1 VLVAGFGQAHRALL
15 LVDVVIFARQA
26 RDQRVDADVEA
37 GAVLR
42 RAGDDQR
49 RARLVDQDRV
59 DFVDDGVGVAA
70 LHHLR
75 HVVFHVVAQIVEAEL
90 VVGAVGDVGGVG
102 LVALLVV
109 EAVDDDADGHAE
121 ELVDLAHPLGV
132 AAGEVIVD
140 GDDVDALAGERVEI
154 DRQRRDQRLAFAGA
168 HLGDRAFVQH
178 HAADQLDVEMA
189 LLERAL
195 GRFAH
200 HREGR
205 GEEVVDG
212 LAGGELGA
220 ERVGLGAQLL
230 VGQRGDFGLE
240 RVDLG
245 DLRPVALQPPVVGGA
260 EHSFENRVEHLRPF
274 RARLRTAPSLAAASP
289 RGAGRLRLA
298 PGAVGRTR
306 RRRRQKRGNG
316 RLGVLF
322 RAAGQIGR

>member
-1 VLVAGFGQAHRALL
+1 MISGVRASSTR
-15 LVDVVIFARQA
+15 IEF
-26 RDQRVDADVEA
+26 
-37 GAVLR
+37 
-42 RAGDDQR
+42 
-49 RARLVDQDRV
+49 

-102 LVALLVV
+102 LAALLVV

-121 ELVDLAHPLGV
+121 ERVDLPHPLGV

-140 GDDVDALAGERVEI
+140 GDDVHALAGERIEI
-154 DRQRRDQRLAFAGA
+154 DGQRRDQRLAFAGA
-168 HLGDRAFVQH
+168 HLGDRALVQH

-200 HREGR
+200 HRESR

-212 LAGGELGA
+212 LAGGEFGA

-230 VGQRGDFGLE
+230 VGQRGE
-240 RVDLG
+240 
-245 DLRPVALQPPVVGGA
+245 
-260 EHSFENRVEHLRPF
+260 F
-274 RARLRTAPSLAAASP
+274 RARAR
-289 RGAGRLRLA
+289 
-298 PGAVGRTR
+298 
-306 RRRRQKRGNG
+306 
-316 RLGVLF
+316 
-322 RAAGQIGR
+322 